1 MEPLKHDITD
11 EAHLLRQ
18 IRRGSSS
25 SMKALYAANV
35 RYLAAICSR
44 YISNQEDVKDVL
56 QDSFLKIFDGIRNF
70 EYRGEGSLKAWAA
83 RITLNETLAFLKHS
97 DKLKFI
103 DNEATISDIPDDEPD
118 ALAIPTETIHSLIR
132 SLPDGYRTIFN
143 LYVIEGKSHKE
154 IAAMLGIKENSS
166 ASQFHRAKALLA
178 EKIREYQNNNTSNL

>member
-11 EAHLLRQ
+11 EAQLLRQ

-25 SMKALYAANV
+25 SMKTLYASLV

-44 YISNQEDVKDVL
+44 YISNPEDVKDVL

-70 EYRGEGSLKAWAA
+70 EYRGDGSLKAWAA
-83 RITLNETLAFLKHS
+83 RITLNESLAFLKRG
-97 DKLKFI
+97 DKLRFI
-103 DNEATISDIPDDEPD
+103 DNEATISDVPDDEPD
-118 ALAIPTETIHSLIR
+118 TDTIPAEIIYGLIR

-143 LYVIEGKSHKE
+143 LYVIEGKTHRE

-166 ASQFHRAKALLA
+166 ASQFHRAKALMA
-178 EKIREYQNNNTSNL
+178 AKIREYQNNNTSNL